1 MSPTNSVPGLILPK
15 VQAPLAGSPGA
26 SAMAARN
33 NQAQQQS
40 ALANAVGGRR
50 RRRVK
55 IGANKIG
62 ANKIGANKIGGA
74 ITVPQMPGDTSGANA
89 VIAQNARHS
98 TQGAANAQYD
108 TAAMKKGGTRRK
120 KGGNPNWLWGCFS
133 GGRSKR
139 RTSKRRTRKTRRRN
153 KK

>member
-1 MSPTNSVPGLILPK
+1 MSPTNSVPGLVLPK

-33 NQAQQQS
+33 NQAQQQA

-50 RRRVK
+50 RRVK
-55 IGANKIG
+55 MGANKMG
-62 ANKIGANKIGGA
+62 ANKRGGA

-108 TAAMKKGGTRRK
+108 AAAMKKGGTRRK
-120 KGGNPNWLWGCFS
+120 KGGNPNWLWGCSS

-139 RTSKRRTRKTRRRN
+139 RTSKRRTSKTRRSN

>member
-1 MSPTNSVPGLILPK
+1 MSTTNSVPGLVLPK

-33 NQAQQQS
+33 NQAQQQA

-50 RRRVK
+50 RRVK
-55 IGANKIG
+55 RGANKR
-62 ANKIGANKIGGA
+62 GGA
-74 ITVPQMPGDTSGANA
+74 IIVPQMPGDTSGANA
-89 VIAQNARHS
+89 VIAQNAQHS
-98 TQGAANAQYD
+98 TQAAANAKYD
-108 TAAMKKGGTRRK
+108 NAAMKNGGTRRK
-120 KGGNPNWLWGCFS
+120 KGGNPNWSWGCSS

-139 RTSKRRTRKTRRRN
+139 RTNKRRTRKTRCRN

>member
-1 MSPTNSVPGLILPK
+1 
-15 VQAPLAGSPGA
+15 
-26 SAMAARN
+26 MAARN
-33 NQAQQQS
+33 NQAQQQA
-40 ALANAVGGRR
+40 ALANAVGGFKR
-50 RRRVK
+50 
-55 IGANKIG
+55 GANKRG
-62 ANKIGANKIGGA
+62 ANKMGGANKRGGA

-108 TAAMKKGGTRRK
+108 AAAMKKGGTRRK

-139 RTSKRRTRKTRRRN
+139 RTTKRRTSKTRRRN

>member
-1 MSPTNSVPGLILPK
+1 MSTNNSVPGLLLPT

-33 NQAQQQS
+33 NQAQQQA

-50 RRRVK
+50 KMRR
-55 IGANKIG
+55 
-62 ANKIGANKIGGA
+62 GGA

-89 VIAQNARHS
+89 VIAQNAQHS
-98 TQGAANAQYD
+98 TQAAANAQFD
-108 TAAMKKGGTRRK
+108 AAAMKKGGSRRK
-120 KGGNPNWLWGCFS
+120 KGGNPNWSWGCSS

-139 RTSKRRTRKTRRRN
+139 RTMKRRTMKRRTTKTRRN

>member
-50 RRRVK
+50 RRRV
-55 IGANKIG
+55 
-62 ANKIGANKIGGA
+62 KIGANKIGGA

>member
-1 MSPTNSVPGLILPK
+1 MSTTNSVPGLVLPK

-33 NQAQQQS
+33 NQAQQQA

-50 RRRVK
+50 RRVK
-55 IGANKIG
+55 RGANKMGG
-62 ANKIGANKIGGA
+62 ANKRGGA

-108 TAAMKKGGTRRK
+108 AAAMKKGGTRRK

-139 RTSKRRTRKTRRRN
+139 RTTKRRTSKTRRRN

>member
-1 MSPTNSVPGLILPK
+1 MSTTNSVPGLLLPTVK
-15 VQAPLAGSPGA
+15 APLAGTPGA
-26 SAMAARN
+26 SAMAARS

-62 ANKIGANKIGGA
+62 ANKIGGA

-89 VIAQNARHS
+89 VATQNARHS

-108 TAAMKKGGTRRK
+108 AAAMKKGGTRRK

-133 GGRSKR
+133 GGRRQSK
-139 RTSKRRTRKTRRRN
+139 KRTRKTRRRN

>member
-1 MSPTNSVPGLILPK
+1 MSPTNSVPGLVLPK

-33 NQAQQQS
+33 NQAQQQA

-50 RRRVK
+50 RRVK
-55 IGANKIG
+55 MGANKMG
-62 ANKIGANKIGGA
+62 ANKRGGA

-120 KGGNPNWLWGCFS
+120 KGGNPNWLWGCSS

-139 RTSKRRTRKTRRRN
+139 RTSKRRTSKRRTSKTRRSN